1 MECLNLSLINRGE
14 WELKEDLSI
23 LEFVHNHGSKWSI
36 LAKKLENRTEHSV
49 KNRFFCLLSRN
60 TSIPVVQI
68 KQEKNYLDEDI
79 LVEMIKELKERME
92 REKKKKTEEKKE
104 KEYSNCLPRSNNLDN
119 IFDYETFIA
128 MGNGLEDNFVVFN
141 Y

>member
-1 MECLNLSLINRGE
+1 MPKFNFGDRGE

-36 LAKKLENRTEHSV
+36 LAKLLKNRTEHSV

-60 TSIPVVQI
+60 TSIPVAQI
-68 KQEKNYLDEDI
+68 KQEKNYLDEEI

-92 REKKKKTEEKKE
+92 REKKKKTEEKKD
-104 KEYSNCLPRSNNLDN
+104 KVYSNCLPSSNNLDN